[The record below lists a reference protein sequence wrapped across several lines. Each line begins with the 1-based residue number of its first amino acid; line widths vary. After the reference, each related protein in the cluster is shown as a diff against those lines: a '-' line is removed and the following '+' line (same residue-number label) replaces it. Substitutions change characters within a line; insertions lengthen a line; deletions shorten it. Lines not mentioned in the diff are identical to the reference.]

1 MLPRGFKADAERR
14 AATLRAEIG
23 LGPADALRPETL
35 AQHLGVGYRMADT
48 LVSIAALSTLDKLQP
63 GCFSAC
69 TLPGP
74 NGPVVV
80 VNPLNTAGRQQS
92 DAMHELSHILLRH
105 ETRQLERIGD
115 LVFFTCDPD
124 QEEQADHLGA
134 TLLLP
139 RALLVAAHGQ
149 GLSIASIADTF
160 GVSEQLARWRLNSTG
175 VVVQISRRKA
185 IRGAARTGRRLQSS
199 PSQ

>member
-14 AATLRAEIG
+14 AITLRAEMG
-23 LGPADALRPETL
+23 LGPADALPPAGL
-35 AQHLGVGYRMADT
+35 AEHLGVGFRLADT
-48 LVSIAALSTLDKLQP
+48 LVPMAALAALDKLQP

-80 VNPLNTAGRQQS
+80 VNPLNSAGRQQS

-139 RALLVAAHGQ
+139 RPLLVAAHAG
-149 GLSIASIADTF
+149 GLTIAAIAETY
-160 GVSEQLARWRLNSTG
+160 GVSEQLARWRVNSTG
-175 VVVQISRRKA
+175 VAVQMKRRKRA
-185 IRGAARTGRRLQSS
+185 LGTARTL
-199 PSQ
+199 

>member
-14 AATLRAEIG
+14 AVTLRAEMG
-23 LGPADALRPETL
+23 LGPAAALPPPDL
-35 AQHLGVGYRMADT
+35 AEHLGVGYRLADT
-48 LVSIAALSTLDKLQP
+48 LVPLAALSALDKLQP

-74 NGPVVV
+74 KGPVVV
-80 VNPLNTAGRQQS
+80 VNPLNSAGRQQS

-139 RALLVAAHGQ
+139 RQLLVAAQ
-149 GLSIASIADTF
+149 ARGLTIAAVAETY
-160 GVSEQLARWRLNSTG
+160 GVSEPLARWRVNSTG
-175 VVVQISRRKA
+175 VALQISRRKA
-185 IRGAARTGRRLQSS
+185 AGGAARTG
-199 PSQ
+199 

>member
-14 AATLRAEIG
+14 ATTLRAEMD
-23 LGPADALRPETL
+23 LGPADALSPAGL
-35 AQHLGVGYRMADT
+35 AEHLNVGFRLADT
-48 LVSIAALSTLDKLQP
+48 LIPRAALTALDRLQP

-80 VNPLNTAGRQQS
+80 VNPLNSSGRQQS

-115 LVFFTCDPD
+115 LVFFTCDPE

-139 RALLVAAHGQ
+139 RPLLAAAHAR
-149 GLSIASIADTF
+149 GLTVAGIAETY
-160 GVSEQLARWRLNSTG
+160 GVSQQLARWRLNSTG
-175 VVVQISRRKA
+175 VAIQISRRIA
-185 IRGAARTGRRLQSS
+185 IG
-199 PSQ
+199 

>member
-14 AATLRAEIG
+14 AITLRAEMG
-23 LGPADALRPETL
+23 LGPADALPPADL
-35 AQHLGVGYRMADT
+35 AEHLRVGFRMADT
-48 LVSIAALSTLDKLQP
+48 LVPMAALAALDKLQP

-80 VNPLNTAGRQQS
+80 VNPLNSAGRQQS

-139 RALLVAAHGQ
+139 RPLLVAAHAG
-149 GLSIASIADTF
+149 GMTIAAIAETY
-160 GVSEQLARWRLNSTG
+160 GVSEQLARWRVNSTG
-175 VVVQISRRKA
+175 VAVQIKRRKA
-185 IRGAARTGRRLQSS
+185 VPGTARTR
-199 PSQ
+199 

>member
-1 MLPRGFKADAERR
+1 M
-14 AATLRAEIG
+14 
-23 LGPADALRPETL
+23 
-35 AQHLGVGYRMADT
+35 GVGYRLADT
-48 LVSIAALSTLDKLQP
+48 LVPLAALTALDRLQP

-80 VNPLNTAGRQQS
+80 VNPLNSAGRQQS
-92 DAMHELSHILLRH
+92 DAMHEISHLLLRH

-139 RALLVAAHGQ
+139 RPLLIAAPAR
-149 GLSIASIADTF
+149 GLTIAAIAETY
-160 GVSEQLARWRLNSTG
+160 GVSDQLARWRVNATG
-175 VVVQISRRKA
+175 VAVQINRRKA
-185 IRGAARTGRRLQSS
+185 GLGTTQAR
-199 PSQ
+199 

>member
-14 AATLRAEIG
+14 AITLRAEMG
-23 LGPADALRPETL
+23 LAPADALPPADL
-35 AQHLGVGYRMADT
+35 AEHLGVGFRMADT
-48 LVSIAALSTLDKLQP
+48 LVPMAALAALDKLQP

-74 NGPVVV
+74 TGPVVV
-80 VNPLNTAGRQQS
+80 VNPLNSPGRQQS

-139 RALLVAAHGQ
+139 RPLLVAAHAG
-149 GLSIASIADTF
+149 GLTIAAIAETY
-160 GVSEQLARWRLNSTG
+160 GVSEQLARWRVNSTG
-175 VVVQISRRKA
+175 VAVQIKRRKA
-185 IRGAARTGRRLQSS
+185 ARG
-199 PSQ
+199 

>member
-14 AATLRAEIG
+14 ATTLRTEMV
-23 LGPADALRPETL
+23 LGPADALSPPAL
-35 AQHLGVGYRMADT
+35 AKHLGVGYLMADT
-48 LVSIAALSTLDKLQP
+48 LVPLAALAALDRLQP

-74 NGPVVV
+74 TGPVIV
-80 VNPLNTAGRQQS
+80 VNPLNSAGRQQS

-115 LVFFTCDPD
+115 LVFFTCDHD
-124 QEEQADHLGA
+124 QEEQADYLGA

-139 RALLVAAHGQ
+139 RPLLVSAHARGLAAPG
-149 GLSIASIADTF
+149 IAETY

-175 VVVQISRRKA
+175 VVVQISRRKVA
-185 IRGAARTGRRLQSS
+185 GGGVAPRTR
-199 PSQ
+199 

>member
-14 AATLRAEIG
+14 AITLRAEMG
-23 LGPADALRPETL
+23 LGPADALPPPEL
-35 AQHLGVGYRMADT
+35 AEHLGVGYRLADT
-48 LVSIAALSTLDKLQP
+48 LVPLAALSALDKLQP

-80 VNPLNTAGRQQS
+80 VNPLNSAGRQQS
-92 DAMHELSHILLRH
+92 DAMHELSHLLLRH

-115 LVFFTCDPD
+115 LVFFACDPD

-134 TLLLP
+134 SLLLP
-139 RALLVAAHGQ
+139 RPLLVAAHAW
-149 GLSIASIADTF
+149 GLTIAAIAETY
-160 GVSEQLARWRLNSTG
+160 GVSEQLARWRVNSTG
-175 VVVQISRRKA
+175 VAVQIKRRKA
-185 IRGAARTGRRLQSS
+185 APGTARTR
-199 PSQ
+199 

>member
-14 AATLRAEIG
+14 AVTLRAEMG
-23 LGPADALRPETL
+23 LKPTDAMPPQAL
-35 AQHLGVGYRMADT
+35 AEHLDVGFVFADT
-48 LVSIAALSTLDKLQP
+48 LVPRAALETLDRLQP

-74 NGPVVV
+74 NSRPVVV

-92 DAMHELSHILLRH
+92 DAMHELSHLLLRH

-124 QEEQADHLGA
+124 QEEQANHLGA

-139 RALLVAAHGQ
+139 RPLLVAAHAR
-149 GLSIASIADTF
+149 GLSISGIAEAY
-160 GVSEQLARWRLNSTG
+160 GVSDQLAGWRLNSTG
-175 VVVQISRRKA
+175 VSVQMSRRRA
-185 IRGAARTGRRLQSS
+185 GGSRA
-199 PSQ
+199 

>member
-14 AATLRAEIG
+14 AATLRAEMG
-23 LGPADALRPETL
+23 LGPADALSASAL
-35 AQHLGVGYRMADT
+35 AEHLDVGFRMADS
-48 LVSIAALSTLDKLQP
+48 LVPLAALTALDRLQP

-69 TLPGP
+69 TLQAP
-74 NGPVVV
+74 NGQPVVV
-80 VNPLNTAGRQQS
+80 VNPLNTAARQQS
-92 DAMHELSHILLRH
+92 DAMHELSHLLLRH

-115 LVFFTCDPD
+115 LVFFTCDSD

-139 RALLVAAHGQ
+139 RPLLVTAHAR
-149 GLSIASIADTF
+149 GLSISGIAETY

-175 VVVQISRRKA
+175 VAVQISRRKP
-185 IRGAARTGRRLQSS
+185 GAVQLRTS
-199 PSQ
+199 

>member
-1 MLPRGFKADAERR
+1 MLPRGFKADTERR
-14 AATLRAEIG
+14 AITLRAEMG
-23 LGPADALRPETL
+23 LGPADALPPADL
-35 AQHLGVGYRMADT
+35 AEHLGVGFRMADT
-48 LVSIAALSTLDKLQP
+48 LVPMAALAALDKLQP

-74 NGPVVV
+74 TGPVIV
-80 VNPLNTAGRQQS
+80 VNPLNSAGRQQS

-139 RALLVAAHGQ
+139 RPLLVAAHAG
-149 GLSIASIADTF
+149 GLTIAAIAETY
-160 GVSEQLARWRLNSTG
+160 GVSEQLARWRVNSTG
-175 VVVQISRRKA
+175 VSVQVKRRKA
-185 IRGAARTGRRLQSS
+185 APGTAPAR
-199 PSQ
+199 

>member
-14 AATLRAEIG
+14 ASTLRAELG
-23 LGPADALRPETL
+23 LSPTEPLPPPDLASHLDVGFMLADE
-35 AQHLGVGYRMADT
+35 
-48 LVSIAALSTLDKLQP
+48 LVPLAALSALDKIQP

-74 NGPVVV
+74 NGRPVVV
-80 VNPLNTAGRQQS
+80 VNPLNTPGRQQS
-92 DAMHELSHILLRH
+92 DAMHELSHLLLRH

-139 RALLVAAHGQ
+139 RPLLVAAHAR
-149 GLSIASIADTF
+149 GLSIAGIAEAY
-160 GVSEQLARWRLNSTG
+160 GVSEQLARWRLNTTG
-175 VVVQISRRKA
+175 VAVQISRRK
-185 IRGAARTGRRLQSS
+185 GSVPART
-199 PSQ
+199 SQA

>member
-1 MLPRGFKADAERR
+1 M
-14 AATLRAEIG
+14 
-23 LGPADALRPETL
+23 
-35 AQHLGVGYRMADT
+35 MADD
-48 LVSIAALSTLDKLQP
+48 LVPLAALTALDKLQP

-74 NGPVVV
+74 NGRPVVV
-80 VNPLNTAGRQQS
+80 VNPLNTPGRQQN
-92 DAMHELSHILLRH
+92 DAMHELSHLLLRH
-105 ETRQLERIGD
+105 DTRQLERIGD

-139 RALLVAAHGQ
+139 RPLLVAARAR
-149 GLSIASIADTF
+149 GLSISGISETY

-175 VVVQISRRKA
+175 VAVQISRRKA
-185 IRGAARTGRRLQSS
+185 GGPVRVKRS
-199 PSQ
+199 